1 MSIKVER
8 LTKIY
13 GEQKAVDNISFEV
26 KPGDVLG
33 FLGPNGAGKS
43 TTMKIL
49 TCFIPQSEGKASVC
63 GFDVEQQSLM
73 VRKNIGY
80 LPENNPLYPDMY
92 VKEYLLFVASLHKMR
107 SRERNKQADE
117 MIAVTGL
124 EREKKKKIGALS
136 KGYRQRVGLAQA
148 MIHNPKVLIMDE
160 PTSGLDPNQL
170 VEVRQLIKNM
180 GKEKTVILS
189 THIMQEVQAICNRVI
204 IINKGK
210 IVADDSTERLQQ
222 QSGNESVVKVK
233 FKQPVNQ
240 QKLKSINGVS
250 KVIPTGENEWNIFT
264 DRDLQEEIF
273 RFAVTENL
281 TIISLQQEKQSLEEV
296 FRKLTA
302 DK

>member
-92 VKEYLLFVASLHKMR
+92 VKEYLLFVASLHKMK

-250 KVIPTGENEWNIFT
+250 KVISTGENEWNIFT